1 MDSPG
6 IMPLGLPQPLGY
18 ADQACKECR
27 RRKSKCNKGIPTCNM
42 CLRYRRHCLYE
53 KHSRTPLTRRHLTEV
68 EERLEQA
75 EALIRQLRAAQPP
88 QTLLSEG
95 STNVLASPNQ
105 LSEASELAHDKHDHS
120 RLGSDNIDVLSD
132 TRQFTNNDLSMDRSH
147 LQQPSVLGIH
157 DGLASDSTLNANTPK
172 KVFGDGPVTQQI
184 MGASEQVESSD
195 KSQDDDFESP
205 PSTGDFGWNE
215 HGAAQQDSPGIS
227 IASDLNET
235 RQILDGMA
243 SLTVSEQRSGYLGIA
258 SGAAFLRLLEP
269 VEYRNAQSHSP
280 VEADPR
286 VSLITLPNLNKHIAD
301 TMIDAY
307 FRIYH
312 LSYPIVHEPTFRAQY
327 SEVIRRPNGGSWY
340 ILAYVMAALGVY
352 TTATDLNNLDLDI
365 FQHTKSLLTFDIL
378 EVGSLTMVQ
387 ALTLISNYQ
396 QKRDKPN
403 SAYSYSGLAARMAMA
418 LGLHKDFQGWK
429 IPPLSMEIRRRVW
442 WTMSIFDIGATIT
455 FGRPQVCPF
464 DGVDIALPMN
474 VHDKDLTAMS
484 SSYPPDPV
492 EITVYTAVR
501 TQARFFIATNPIYLR
516 IISKPLPSAREL
528 LQLEAQ
534 CIGSWAE
541 KTPSYFS
548 ETAAIPPN
556 SVFSHSV
563 MQWRWRNF
571 RMIMYRPFVIRRA
584 LLARSGR
591 RDNSSPES
599 LQAYERCLE
608 DAKQS
613 ILSISAFWA
622 ANEHNRLFAWYALY
636 FLFQAALIPCICLQN
651 ECSSSNAPD
660 WRDQI
665 VTSLKVIAALVP
677 VNPSARRCYQVL
689 VSLCGAHLDT
699 PMPFLPEDVNSEEPL
714 VLQSED
720 VDGFHGAIYHQAS
733 DADGDRQMMS
743 GVDSND
749 QMNAVFGMMWPNT
762 LFDTAEKGHD
772 DSWMDFLNGI

>member
-1 MDSPG
+1 M
-6 IMPLGLPQPLGY
+6 M
-18 ADQACKECR
+18 
-27 RRKSKCNKGIPTCNM
+27 
-42 CLRYRRHCLYE
+42 
-53 KHSRTPLTRRHLTEV
+53 
-68 EERLEQA
+68 
-75 EALIRQLRAAQPP
+75 
-88 QTLLSEG
+88 
-95 STNVLASPNQ
+95 
-105 LSEASELAHDKHDHS
+105 
-120 RLGSDNIDVLSD
+120 
-132 TRQFTNNDLSMDRSH
+132 
-147 LQQPSVLGIH
+147 
-157 DGLASDSTLNANTPK
+157 
-172 KVFGDGPVTQQI
+172 QI

-286 VSLITLPNLNKHIAD
+286 VSLTTLPNLNKHIAD

-307 FRIYH
+307 FRMYH

-474 VHDKDLTAMS
+474 VHDK
-484 SSYPPDPV
+484 
-492 EITVYTAVR
+492 
-501 TQARFFIATNPIYLR
+501 
-516 IISKPLPSAREL
+516 PLPSAREL

-548 ETAAIPPN
+548 EAAAIPPN
-556 SVFSHSV
+556 YVFSHSV

-622 ANEHNRLFAWYALY
+622 TNDHNRLFAWYALY

-651 ECSSSNAPD
+651 ESSPPNAPD

-677 VNPSARRCYQVL
+677 VNPSARRCYQVI

-699 PMPFLPEDVNSEEPL
+699 PMPLLPEDVNSEESL

-720 VDGFHGAIYHQAS
+720 VDGFNSAIYRQDS

-743 GVDSND
+743 GVNSND

-762 LFDTAEKGHD
+762 LFDTADKGHD

>member
-1 MDSPG
+1 
-6 IMPLGLPQPLGY
+6 
-18 ADQACKECR
+18 
-27 RRKSKCNKGIPTCNM
+27 M

-75 EALIRQLRAAQPP
+75 EALIRQLRAALPP
-88 QTLLSEG
+88 QTLSSEG
-95 STNVLASPNQ
+95 SSNTIDSPNQ
-105 LSEASELAHDKHDHS
+105 LSDTTDPARIKQDHP
-120 RLGSDNIDVLSD
+120 RLGSDEIDMSLN
-132 TRQFTNNDLSMDRSH
+132 TRQVVNGELSGARSH
-147 LQQPSVLGIH
+147 LQQPS
-157 DGLASDSTLNANTPK
+157 TLVPQRN
-172 KVFGDGPVTQQI
+172 
-184 MGASEQVESSD
+184 MGTSEHIESSE
-195 KSQDDDFESP
+195 KSQDDEFESP

-215 HGAAQQDSPGIS
+215 HEAVQQNSPGLS
-227 IASDLNET
+227 TASDFNET

-269 VEYRNAQSHSP
+269 VEYRNAQTHSP
-280 VEADPR
+280 IETDNR
-286 VSLITLPNLNKHIAD
+286 ISLVTLPNLNKHIAD

-340 ILAYVMAALGVY
+340 ILAYVMAALGVF
-352 TTATDLNNLDLDI
+352 TTATTLNNLDLDL
-365 FQHTKSLLTFDIL
+365 FQHTKSLLSFDIL

-442 WTMSIFDIGATIT
+442 WTLSIFDIGATIT

-464 DGVDIALPMN
+464 NGVDISLPMN

-484 SSYPPDPV
+484 SSYPSDPE
-492 EITVYTAVR
+492 EISVYTAVR
-501 TQARFFIATNPIYLR
+501 TQARFFIATNPIYIR

-534 CIGSWAE
+534 CLESWAE
-541 KTPSYFS
+541 NTPSYFS
-548 ETAAIPPN
+548 ETASIPPKF
-556 SVFSHSV
+556 VFSHSV

-591 RDNSSPES
+591 QDNSSPES
-599 LQAYERCLE
+599 LQAYERCLN

-622 ANEHNRLFAWYALY
+622 ANDHIRLFAWYALY

-651 ECSSSNAPD
+651 EPSSSNASD

-665 VTSLKVIAALVP
+665 VSSLKVIAALVP
-677 VNPSARRCYQVL
+677 VNPSARRCHQVI
-689 VSLCGAHLDT
+689 VSLCGTHLNT
-699 PMPFLPEDVNSEEPL
+699 PTHLLENANAEEISA
-714 VLQSED
+714 LQSGD
-720 VDGFHGAIYHQAS
+720 LNKAHGGIYLQAS
-733 DADGDRQMMS
+733 DADGDRPMIS
-743 GVDSND
+743 GDNTND
-749 QMNAVFGMMWPNT
+749 QMNAVFSMMWPNT
-762 LFDTAEKGHD
+762 LFDTAGKEHE

>member
-1 MDSPG
+1 
-6 IMPLGLPQPLGY
+6 
-18 ADQACKECR
+18 
-27 RRKSKCNKGIPTCNM
+27 M

-75 EALIRQLRAAQPP
+75 EALIRQLRAAQLP
-88 QTLLSEG
+88 QALLSEG

-120 RLGSDNIDVLSD
+120 RLGSDKIDVLSD
-132 TRQFTNNDLSMDRSH
+132 TRQFTNSDLSRDISH

-157 DGLASDSTLNANTPK
+157 DGLASDSTLDANTPK
-172 KVFGDGPVTQQI
+172 KVFGDGPITQQI

-195 KSQDDDFESP
+195 KSQDDEFESP

-215 HGAAQQDSPGIS
+215 HGATQQDSPGIS
-227 IASDLNET
+227 IASDVNET

-280 VEADPR
+280 VETDPR

-484 SSYPPDPV
+484 SSYPPDPE

-548 ETAAIPPN
+548 ETAAIPPS

-651 ECSSSNAPD
+651 ESSSSNAPD

-699 PMPFLPEDVNSEEPL
+699 PMPFLPEDVNSKEPL

>member
-6 IMPLGLPQPLGY
+6 LMPLGLPQPLGY

-75 EALIRQLRAAQPP
+75 EALIRQLRATQPP
-88 QTLLSEG
+88 QTFLSEG

-120 RLGSDNIDVLSD
+120 GLGSNKIDVLSD
-132 TRQFTNNDLSMDRSH
+132 TRQFTNSNLSMGGSH
-147 LQQPSVLGIH
+147 LQQSSVLGIH

-172 KVFGDGPVTQQI
+172 KVFGDGPMTQQI
-184 MGASEQVESSD
+184 MGASEHVESSD
-195 KSQDDDFESP
+195 KSQDDEFESP

-215 HGAAQQDSPGIS
+215 HGAVQQDSPGIS
-227 IASDLNET
+227 IASDVNET

-484 SSYPPDPV
+484 SSYPPDPE

-556 SVFSHSV
+556 NVFSHSV

-591 RDNSSPES
+591 RDNSSSES

-622 ANEHNRLFAWYALY
+622 ANDHNRLFAWYALY

-651 ECSSSNAPD
+651 ESSSSNAPD

-665 VTSLKVIAALVP
+665 ATSLKVIAALVP

-699 PMPFLPEDVNSEEPL
+699 PMPLLPEDVNSEETL
-714 VLQSED
+714 VPQSED
-720 VDGFHGAIYHQAS
+720 VDGFNSAIYRQAS

>member
-1 MDSPG
+1 
-6 IMPLGLPQPLGY
+6 
-18 ADQACKECR
+18 
-27 RRKSKCNKGIPTCNM
+27 M

-75 EALIRQLRAAQPP
+75 EALIRQLRATQPP

-105 LSEASELAHDKHDHS
+105 LSEA
-120 RLGSDNIDVLSD
+120 N
-132 TRQFTNNDLSMDRSH
+132 TRQFTNSNLSMDGSH
-147 LQQPSVLGIH
+147 LQQSSVLSIH
-157 DGLASDSTLNANTPK
+157 DGLASDSTLNANIPK
-172 KVFGDGPVTQQI
+172 KVFGDGPMTQQI

-195 KSQDDDFESP
+195 KSQDDEFESP

-215 HGAAQQDSPGIS
+215 HGAIQ
-227 IASDLNET
+227 
-235 RQILDGMA
+235 QILDGMA
-243 SLTVSEQRSGYLGIA
+243 SLTVSEQR
-258 SGAAFLRLLEP
+258 
-269 VEYRNAQSHSP
+269 
-280 VEADPR
+280 
-286 VSLITLPNLNKHIAD
+286 TD

-464 DGVDIALPMN
+464 DGVDIALPRN

-484 SSYPPDPV
+484 SSYPPDPE

-548 ETAAIPPN
+548 ETAAIPPT

-622 ANEHNRLFAWYALY
+622 ANDHNRLFAWYALY

-651 ECSSSNAPD
+651 ESSSSNAPD

-699 PMPFLPEDVNSEEPL
+699 PMPLLPEDVNSEETL

-720 VDGFHGAIYHQAS
+720 VGGFNSAIYRQAS

>member
-6 IMPLGLPQPLGY
+6 LMPLGLPQPLGY

-75 EALIRQLRAAQPP
+75 EALIRQLRAALPP
-88 QTLLSEG
+88 QALTSER
-95 STNVLASPNQ
+95 SSDTIASPNQ
-105 LSEASELAHDKHDHS
+105 LSDIDEITHSKQDHPGS
-120 RLGSDNIDVLSD
+120 GSDRADILLG
-132 TRQFTNNDLSMDRSH
+132 TRQVNNEFTGDGSRIHQLSTIR
-147 LQQPSVLGIH
+147 IN
-157 DGLASDSTLNANTPK
+157 DGLASESAPIKNIRKQLHHEVPSPK
-172 KVFGDGPVTQQI
+172 QN
-184 MGASEQVESSD
+184 MESSEQDGISG
-195 KSQDDDFESP
+195 KPQDDEFESP

-215 HGAAQQDSPGIS
+215 HEAAQQNSPGMS
-227 IASDLNET
+227 TTSDFNEA

-280 VEADPR
+280 VDTDTR
-286 VSLITLPNLNKHIAD
+286 VSLVTLPNLNKHIAD

-327 SEVIRRPNGGSWY
+327 SEVIRRPNGGSWF

-352 TTATDLNNLDLDI
+352 TTATTLNNLDLDL
-365 FQHTKSLLTFDIL
+365 FHHTKSLLSFDVL

-442 WTMSIFDIGATIT
+442 WTLSIFDIGATIT

-464 DGVDIALPMN
+464 NGVDIALPMN

-484 SSYPPDPV
+484 SSYPSDPE
-492 EITVYTAVR
+492 EISVYTAVR
-501 TQARFFIATNPIYLR
+501 TQARFHIATNPIYIR

-534 CIGSWAE
+534 CLRPWAE
-541 KTPSYFS
+541 NTPSYFS
-548 ETAAIPPN
+548 ETASIP
-556 SVFSHSV
+556 SKHAFSHCI

-571 RMIMYRPFVIRRA
+571 RIIMYRPFVIRRA

-591 RDNSSPES
+591 QDNSSAES
-599 LQAYERCLE
+599 LQAYERCLN

-613 ILSISAFWA
+613 IFSISEFWVT
-622 ANEHNRLFAWYALY
+622 NDHIRLFAWYALY

-651 ECSSSNAPD
+651 EPSSSHAPD

-665 VTSLKVIAALVP
+665 LASLKAIAALAP
-677 VNPSARRCYQVL
+677 VNPSARRCHQVIA
-689 VSLCGAHLDT
+689 SLCGAHLNSST
-699 PMPFLPEDVNSEEPL
+699 VLPEDADAGGIAT
-714 VLQSED
+714 LQPED
-720 VDGFHGAIYHQAS
+720 VGGAHGGSYRPGS
-733 DADGDRQMMS
+733 DADGDKPMMS
-743 GVDSND
+743 ADNSND
-749 QMNAVFGMMWPNT
+749 QINAVFSMMWPNT
-762 LFDTAEKGHD
+762 LFDTADKEHD
-772 DSWMDFLNGI
+772 NSWMDFLNGI